1 MLLNFNVMFDGS
13 DTHFLLQGFQN
24 TRLNAMAL
32 LVSLWGL
39 RLTYNFARKGGF
51 TYDPSGKR

>member
-1 MLLNFNVMFDGS
+1 MFDLS

-32 LVSLWGL
+32 LITLWGL